1 MISEFNRFFSSRT
14 LASTYKPTFLKCL
27 LDLADYK
34 QDEGAQ
40 WVSENKDTVTVDLN
54 FVAARFLRY
63 YWPLR
68 FKFRLKQEA
77 TATPIAVYRIL
88 EQYESQIGVKSTP
101 SKKLMCSDKL
111 AELRLKT
118 IKEGIKPQVLHKLLN
133 DCNIYS
139 IEKNSNSITLKKDTI
154 QYMRE
159 NKKVLESALNHT
171 IAEYLEKCNSSP
183 NISTKLEEKI
193 ARTTLKTQ
201 EFENIISMQNHECFY
216 CGQRG
221 ESFAQEHFIPWNF
234 IFDTQNFNIIAAC
247 QMCNSSK
254 NDKLAD
260 YEYLE
265 KILDRNDKL
274 EKLPYGYS
282 REFLKNMYHSCRLE
296 YHGADQQLWK
306 HTQMQKSK
314 ASAGMT
320 D

>member
-40 WVSENKDTVTVDLN
+40 WVSENNDTVTVDLN

-77 TATPIAVYRIL
+77 TAKPIAVYRIL
-88 EQYESQIGVKSTP
+88 EQYESQIGAKSTP
-101 SKKLMCSDKL
+101 SKKLMCSGKL
-111 AELRLKT
+111 SELRLKT
-118 IKEGIKPQVLHKLLN
+118 IREGIKPQVLHRLLN
-133 DCNIYS
+133 DCNIYT
-139 IEKNSNSITLKKDTI
+139 INGNSITLKKETV
-154 QYMRE
+154 QYIKD

-193 ARTTLKTQ
+193 TRTTLKTH
-201 EFENIISMQNHECFY
+201 EFDKITSMQDHHCFY
-216 CGQRG
+216 CGKKG
-221 ESFAQEHFIPWNF
+221 EPFAQEHFIPWNF

-247 QMCNSSK
+247 HTCNSSK

-260 YEYLE
+260 FEYLE
-265 KILDRNDKL
+265 KLLDRNDRL
-274 EKLPYGYS
+274 DKLPYGYS
-282 REFLKNMYHSCRLE
+282 REFLRNLYQSCRLE
-296 YHGADQQLWK
+296 YHGADSQLWRPVPK
-306 HTQMQKSK
+306 GKIQGTGGKE
-314 ASAGMT
+314 
-320 D
+320 